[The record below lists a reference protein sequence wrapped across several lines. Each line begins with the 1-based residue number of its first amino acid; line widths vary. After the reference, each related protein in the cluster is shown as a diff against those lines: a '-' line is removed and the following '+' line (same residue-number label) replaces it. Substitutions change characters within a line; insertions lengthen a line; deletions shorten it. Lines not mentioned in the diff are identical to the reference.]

1 MRSWTENDV
10 STNGIRLH
18 YQRGE
23 AHAKPALV
31 LLHGITDSGLCWAPV
46 AQDLAGDYD
55 VIMVDARGHGQSDA
69 PTSGYA
75 AHDHAADVIG
85 LLDALNLDRPALLG
99 HSMGATTAAAVA
111 STVPDRVACVLLED
125 PPWRLASEANTPEQ
139 NEAFAAQWRADVLEQ
154 KAKSREELIAGMRGR
169 WPEAELGPWADAKR
183 QVSPHVMGFV
193 TAPALDW
200 SHAVVHISAPLLL
213 ITGATAIVGDEVA
226 QEVLRRAPNAQ
237 RAHIA
242 GAGHNIRRDQFAA
255 YMVAVRAFLREHAG
269 QPFR

>member
-1 MRSWTENDV
+1 MPSWTEDDV
-10 STNGIRLH
+10 SSNGIRLH

-23 AHAKPALV
+23 ARDNPALV

-46 AQDLAGDYD
+46 AQELAGDYD

-69 PTSGYA
+69 PASGYG

-111 STVPDRVACVLLED
+111 SAVSDRVACVLLED
-125 PPWRLASEANTPEQ
+125 PPWRPASEANTPEQ
-139 NEAFAAQWRADVLEQ
+139 NESFATQWRAGLLEQ
-154 KAKSREELIAGMRGR
+154 KARSREELIAGMRKGAPH
-169 WPEAELGPWADAKR
+169 WSEAELGPWADSKR

-193 TAPALDW
+193 TAPAIDW
-200 SHAVVHISAPLLL
+200 SDAASRISAPLLL
-213 ITGATAIVGDEVA
+213 ITGETAIVGDEVA
-226 QEVLRRAPNAQ
+226 QAVLRRAPNAQ

-255 YMVAVRAFLREHAG
+255 YMVAVRAFLREHA
-269 QPFR
+269 R